1 MSNGIDFSAR
11 SFLAWLKWQGFDA
24 IRNNGINEK
33 RGRKLY
39 GYVVPVK
46 AELGQADFC
55 LYRAF
60 YCGICKSTGKMF
72 GQWPRFTTNYDMVFL
87 SVLLHDYSKQEVTF
101 SNEGCVCNPKKKT
114 IVCRNELFD
123 KIVAV
128 NILLSYNKAQ
138 DDVFDGGGAKKKMA
152 RRMLKKHYLKAAALL
167 PEADK
172 IITEQYGKLLELE
185 KQNAKGIDRVADCF
199 ASMTEKLGLLL
210 TGASDEQLGKLL
222 YNVGKFVYVAD
233 AIDDVDEDYKK
244 KRYNPFLAE
253 YGDCKNRKQ
262 FLEAHKSELTFL
274 LASTVNRAIECF
286 NKMTFTGASDLMRNI
301 VHKGLRSKCDELLGS
316 EKKLPPPKI

>member
-1 MSNGIDFSAR
+1 M
-11 SFLAWLKWQGFDA
+11 
-24 IRNNGINEK
+24 
-33 RGRKLY
+33 Y

-185 KQNAKGIDRVADCF
+185 KQNAKGIDIVADCF

-301 VHKGLRSKCDELLGS
+301 VHKGLRSKCEELLGS

>member
-1 MSNGIDFSAR
+1 M
-11 SFLAWLKWQGFDA
+11 
-24 IRNNGINEK
+24 
-33 RGRKLY
+33 Y

-87 SVLLHDYSKQEVTF
+87 SVLLHDYSKQQVTF
-101 SNEGCVCNPKKKT
+101 SNERCVCNPKKKT

-123 KIVAV
+123 KIVAT

-138 DDVFDGGGAKKKMA
+138 DDVNDDGGIKKRAVRK
-152 RRMLKKHYLKAAALL
+152 MLKKHYRKAAELF

-185 KQNAKGIDRVADCF
+185 KQNTKGIDRVADCF
-199 ASMTEKLGLLL
+199 AVMMEKLGLLL
-210 TGASDEQLGKLL
+210 TGSSDAQLGKLL

-233 AIDDVDEDYKK
+233 AIDDIDEDFKK
-244 KRYNPFLAE
+244 KRYNPVLIE
-253 YGDCKNRKQ
+253 YSGYKNRKQ
-262 FLEAHKSELTFL
+262 FIDAHRRELTFL

-286 NKMTFTGASDLMRNI
+286 NNMTFTGASDLMRNI
-301 VHKGLRSKCDELLGS
+301 VHKGLRSKCEELLGS